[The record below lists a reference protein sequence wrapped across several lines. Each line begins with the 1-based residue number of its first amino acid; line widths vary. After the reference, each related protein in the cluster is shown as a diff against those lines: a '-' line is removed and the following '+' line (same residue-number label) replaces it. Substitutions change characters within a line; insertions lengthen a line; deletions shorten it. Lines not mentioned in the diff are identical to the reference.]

1 MELFAEL
8 VGAGIRPPVLILRW
22 SPMGNHFQAVHYKT
36 EDYAYYANSIVTLAE
51 TRNRILVK
59 HGWKA
64 LDAIGYDVDKTT
76 EAATGALAELRQQAT
91 EEEGTPQ
98 VASRAAAERKE
109 PRTIAM
115 EVAELRGLENTLQI
129 QVKQES
135 ARVINAVGDCMA
147 AEMRR
152 IDDHEVKNGSRGG
165 QASRET
171 EQKHNNIGKTG
182 VMMRSQRVDGDGRLP
197 ESCLREAGDGRNA

>member
-76 EAATGALAELRQQAT
+76 EAATGALTELRQQAT
-91 EEEGTPQ
+91 EEEGT
-98 VASRAAAERKE
+98 ASVPTRAANERKA

-115 EVAELRGLENTLQI
+115 EVEELRRLEKTPQI

-135 ARVINAVGDCMA
+135 ARVPHAA
-147 AEMRR
+147 AESLATEMKGTGD
-152 IDDHEVKNGSRGG
+152 IEVESGSGGG
-165 QASRET
+165 QVNTET
-171 EQKHNNIGKTG
+171 EQRHINIGKTG
-182 VMMRSQRVDGDGRLP
+182 GRKRSQRVDGDGRLP
-197 ESCLREAGDGRNA
+197 ESCLREDADGRHA